1 MNILKKIFGG
11 GSKPDPQHQKEIASA
26 EKLEDTEFTTKHGS
40 QGVQNNAYAR
50 YVSNNPDLMANYE
63 KHWKSNAEEG
73 YSQGNRGISLA
84 EYGAMHYHKYGR
96 NEGRS
101 LSGGGGG
108 GESGGESGGG
118 GGSGGGSGG
127 GYGTTNPYAGNTGN
141 SGVDANTL
149 AMLELIKSMTESL
162 AEVKGKTA
170 DIEEVSKIPKTTETI
185 LSGGYTATDG
195 PDKKK
200 KSYLTPIA
208 ASSGTS

>member
-50 YVSNNPDLMANYE
+50 YVSSNPDLMANYE
-63 KHWKSNAEEG
+63 KHWKANAEEG
-73 YSQGNRGISLA
+73 YSQNNRGISLA

-108 GESGGESGGG
+108 GESGGG
-118 GGSGGGSGG
+118 GGSGGGGYGG
-127 GYGTTNPYAGNTGN
+127 GYGTTNPYAGSTGN

-149 AMLELIKSMTESL
+149 ALMELIKSMTESL
-162 AEVKGKTA
+162 ADVKGKTA
-170 DIEEVSKIPKTTETI
+170 DIDEVSKAVKTTETI
-185 LSGGYTATDG
+185 LSGGYTASTD

-208 ASSGTS
+208 LMADPGTS

>member
-40 QGVQNNAYAR
+40 QGVQNSAYAK
-50 YVSNNPDLMANYE
+50 YASSNPDLMANYE
-63 KHWKSNAEEG
+63 KHWKPGASDP

-84 EYGAMHYHKYGR
+84 EFGAMHYHKYGR

-101 LSGGGGG
+101 LGGGGG
-108 GESGGESGGG
+108 GGESGGG

-127 GYGTTNPYAGNTGN
+127 GYGQWTNPYAGNTGN

-149 AMLELIKSMTESL
+149 ALMELIKSMTETL
-162 AEVKGKTA
+162 ADVKGKTA
-170 DIEEVSKIPKTTETI
+170 DIEEVSKATKATETI
-185 LSGGYTATDG
+185 LSSGYTANTD

-200 KSYLTPIA
+200 KSYLTPITLM
-208 ASSGTS
+208 SDPGTS